1 MQEILIGRQQILD
14 HNLDIFA
21 YEILFRGRNFDLSNP
36 DDAPLATNQVISD
49 TLLEIGLNNLV
60 GRAKAFVNFTEQ
72 NLLDKTP
79 LHLPKDRVV
88 IEVLEGIKITPDLVT
103 TLKDFSDQG
112 YTLAL
117 DDFILTPEWLPLL
130 EFADIIKLDIMQMPM
145 EETLALIE
153 QLKPY
158 QLTLLAEKVETH
170 EEFQILQQA
179 GCSLFQGFFFKK
191 PETIQGKR
199 KEVNQTG
206 VMTLLS
212 KVNQPDVSFN
222 EISQIISHCPSL
234 AYKLLH
240 YINSSFFALP
250 RRVESISHAVS
261 LLGLSQIKQWINILT
276 LSSMSEKPLVVIQ
289 SLMVRAKICELLA
302 PHFSE
307 NAETLFMVG
316 MFSGLD
322 SLMDAPLDDII
333 AELPLEKPISDA
345 ILHHS
350 GSAGQVLALV
360 IKYEKWEN
368 SPTEVQSSLPPNMG
382 QLYLQSIEWANQL
395 LSNAN

>member
-21 YEILFRGRNFDLSNP
+21 YEILFRGRNFDISNP
-36 DDAPLATNQVISD
+36 DDAHLATNQVISD

-60 GRAKAFVNFTEQ
+60 GSAKAFVNFTEQ

-88 IEVLEGIKITPDLVT
+88 IEVLEGINITPELVS
-103 TLKDFSDQG
+103 TLKEFSNKG

-145 EETLALIE
+145 KKTLALIE

-206 VMTLLS
+206 VMNLLA

-222 EISQIISHCPSL
+222 EISHIINHCPSL

-240 YINSSFFALP
+240 YINSSFFAVP

-261 LLGLSQIKQWINILT
+261 LLGLNQLKQWINILT
-276 LSSMSEKPLVVIQ
+276 LSSMTEKPLVVIQ

-307 NAETLFMVG
+307 KAETLFMIG

-322 SLMDAPLDDII
+322 SLMDAPLDEII
-333 AELPLEKPISDA
+333 AQLPLEKNISDA

-350 GSAGQVLALV
+350 GTAGQVLALV
-360 IKYEKWEN
+360 LDYEKWEN
-368 SPTEVQSSLPPNMG
+368 SLTEVQSSLPPNMS
-382 QLYLQSIEWANQL
+382 QLYLQSIEWTNQL
-395 LSNAN
+395 LSNAT